1 MTVRLRP
8 HHLLCMLTF
17 SGHGYT
23 PAFTA
28 NMRAIMDR
36 LGKGEAIVIVAGPDD
51 ICAPLLSEPAPHCHD
66 EDVTARDQVA
76 AQEAGALLAVAI
88 RPGTRLALTPTQ
100 IRELRKG
107 FAEGRI
113 RTGCAGCQWEDL
125 CTGVAGRSYA
135 GAQL

>member
-17 SGHGYT
+17 SGQGYT

-36 LGKGEAIVIVAGPDD
+36 LGKGEEILIVTGPDD

-66 EDVTARDQVA
+66 GDVTARDQVA
-76 AQEAGALLAVAI
+76 AQEAGALLAVAV
-88 RPGTRLALTPTQ
+88 RPGTRLALTPAQIGQLREGFADGQ
-100 IRELRKG
+100 IRR
-107 FAEGRI
+107 
-113 RTGCAGCQWEDL
+113 GCTGCQWEEL
-125 CTGVAGRSYA
+125 CTNVAARSYA